1 MKGNKLTPG
10 SNMFWESSR
19 MILPEHKEAFVEHAR
34 EIGKKDRIYLD
45 DQEKEIV
52 NRALAASFQ
61 QRVPVNVQLFDEYED
76 RRVIGIVEQVDT
88 WLKRF
93 KVDGEWFDI
102 RDVLRAEIEDYD

>member
-34 EIGKKDRIYLD
+34 EISKKDRVYLD

-61 QRVPVNVQLFDEYED
+61 QRIPVNVQLFDEFED
-76 RRVIGIVEQVDT
+76 RRVIGVVEQVDT
-88 WLKRF
+88 RLKRF

-102 RDVLRAEIEDYD
+102 RDVLRAEIEGYD